1 MNKIKHLDQDLINKI
16 AAGEVV
22 ERPASVV
29 KELVENS
36 IDARADQI
44 SIDLEKGGTDLIV
57 IADNGSGMS
66 KEDAELAIERHAT
79 SKIGKLEDL
88 FNIQT
93 MGFRGEALASISSV
107 SQFTLETKIQ
117 EGIEGTKLEVKD
129 GKLEINSCGC
139 PVGTKITI
147 KNLFYNVPARK
158 KFLKTPLTE
167 YNHILEQITAFGL
180 IHPEIS
186 FKLTHNKTLVL
197 NLPKVTEWL
206 DRVKQILGQDLAKD
220 LIEIKQP
227 GTIEISGFVG
237 KPQIARQ
244 NKKSQFVFVNNRY
257 VSDYLIA
264 KAVKE
269 AYGSLIPRELNP
281 VFVLSLKVPPK
292 LVDVN
297 VHPRKAEVK
306 FSNSSEVYVA
316 VMQAVQQFLAKNMTV
331 AQYQVE
337 NELPGKRYTLKSQAE
352 STTYKPSVSYQPHFQ
367 NIKPQAGT
375 ISSALEFSKQIL
387 KDDFVEQADKEQIG
401 DWKLLG
407 QIHQA
412 YLLVE
417 APSAILIIDQHA
429 AAERLL
435 YERFKAEY
443 AKAGIKSQKLLLPL
457 NLELSHRE
465 VEILNQS
472 IEFLK
477 NLGFD
482 IEIFGGN
489 TFKVNAVPQEL
500 DKLDIKETILG
511 LINDLEEEDFM
522 SAKSVEDKK
531 DLVIKYASCRAAVKF
546 QDKLEL
552 EEQIRLLKDVRATMD
567 VINTCPHGRPF
578 IMELTM
584 DQLAKNF
591 KRK

>member
-1 MNKIKHLDQDLINKI
+1 
-16 AAGEVV
+16 
-22 ERPASVV
+22 
-29 KELVENS
+29 
-36 IDARADQI
+36 
-44 SIDLEKGGTDLIV
+44 
-57 IADNGSGMS
+57 
-66 KEDAELAIERHAT
+66 
-79 SKIGKLEDL
+79 
-88 FNIQT
+88 
-93 MGFRGEALASISSV
+93 
-107 SQFTLETKIQ
+107 
-117 EGIEGTKLEVKD
+117 
-129 GKLEINSCGC
+129 
-139 PVGTKITI
+139 
-147 KNLFYNVPARK
+147 VPARK

-167 YNHILEQITAFGL
+167 YNHILEIITAFGL
-180 IHPEIS
+180 IHPQIG
-186 FKLTHNKTLVL
+186 FKLNHNKALVL
-197 NLPKVTEWL
+197 NLPKAGPWI
-206 DRVKQILGQDLAKD
+206 DRVKQVLGQDVAKD
-220 LIEIKQP
+220 LVEIKQP

-237 KPQIARQ
+237 RPQIARQ
-244 NKKSQFVFVNNRY
+244 NRKSQFVFVNNRY
-257 VSDYLIA
+257 ISDYLIA

-306 FSNSSEVYVA
+306 FSNSNEVYSV
-316 VMQAVQQFLAKNMTV
+316 VMQTVQKFLAKNMTV
-331 AQYQVE
+331 PQYQVDSPV
-337 NELPGKRYTLKSQAE
+337 NGKRYTLKPQTE
-352 STTYKPSVSYQPHFQ
+352 TPEYRPSVSYQSHFQ
-367 NIKPQAGT
+367 NIKPQVGA
-375 ISSALEFSKQIL
+375 IASALEFSKQIL
-387 KDDFVEQADKEQIG
+387 KDDFEEQVDKEQIG

-417 APSAILIIDQHA
+417 APQAILIIDQHA
-429 AAERLL
+429 AAERMM

-443 AKAGIKSQKLLLPL
+443 ARAGIKSQKLLLPL
-457 NLELSHRE
+457 SLELSHRE
-465 VEILNQS
+465 VAILNQS
-472 IEFLK
+472 LEFLK

-489 TFKVNAVPQEL
+489 TFMVNAVPQEL
-500 DKLDIKETILG
+500 DKLDVKQTILG
-511 LINDLEEEDFM
+511 LIDDLEEEDFM

-552 EEQIRLLKDVRATMD
+552 EEQIKLLQDVKDTMD
-567 VINTCPHGRPF
+567 KINTCPHGRPF

>member
-1 MNKIKHLDQDLINKI
+1 MTKIQRLDQDLINKI

-36 IDARADQI
+36 IDANADQI
-44 SIDLEKGGTDLIV
+44 SIDLEKGGIDLIV

-107 SQFTLETKIQ
+107 SQFSLETKIQ
-117 EGIEGTKLEVKD
+117 EGIEGTSLKIEN
-129 GKLEINSCGC
+129 GQLEIKPCGC
-139 PVGTKITI
+139 PQGTKITI
-147 KNLFYNVPARK
+147 RNLFYNVPARK
-158 KFLKTPLTE
+158 KFLKSPLTE
-167 YNHILEQITAFGL
+167 YNHILEIITAFSL
-180 IHPEIS
+180 IHPQIS
-186 FKLTHNKTLVL
+186 FKLVHNKTLIL
-197 NLPKVTEWL
+197 NLPKTAVWL
-206 DRVKQILGQDLAKD
+206 DRLKQVLGQDVAKD

-237 KPQIARQ
+237 KPQTARQ
-244 NKKSQFVFVNNRY
+244 NRKSQFVFVNNRY
-257 VSDYLIA
+257 VSDYLVA

-306 FSNSSEVYVA
+306 FSNANEVYIA
-316 VMQAVQQFLAKNMTV
+316 VMQAVQKFLAKNMTV
-331 AQYQVE
+331 AQYQVDSPA
-337 NELPGKRYTLKSQAE
+337 NGKRYTLKSQGETPEYRPA
-352 STTYKPSVSYQPHFQ
+352 VSYQSHFQ
-367 NIKPQAGT
+367 NIQPRAGT
-375 ISSALEFSKQIL
+375 SSQALEFSKQIL
-387 KDDFVEQADKEQIG
+387 KDDFVEQPDKQNIG

-489 TFKVNAVPQEL
+489 TFMINAVPQEL
-500 DKLDIKETILG
+500 DKLDVKQTILG

-522 SAKSVEDKK
+522 SAKSVADKK